1 MDAAF
6 WHQKWATGDIGFHES
21 RPNPMLVN
29 NAGALQLQSGSR
41 IFIPLCGKTLDIG
54 WLLKQGYTVVG
65 IELNRQ
71 AVEELFSELGKEP
84 VIDDIGELVRFCADG
99 ICIFVGDIFDLTP
112 ELLGGV
118 DATYDRAALVALPPE
133 MRIRYTRHLMQVTGN
148 APQLLVTFEYDQNVL
163 AGPPHSIPEAEIRQH
178 FADTY
183 NIRQLHRQDVP
194 GGMKGKTPATE
205 SAWLLERK

>member
-6 WHQKWATGDIGFHES
+6 WHEKWATGEIGFHES

-29 NAGALQLQSGSR
+29 HINALGLPERSR
-41 IFIPLCGKTLDIG
+41 IFLPLCGKTLDIG
-54 WLLKQGYTVVG
+54 WLLQQGYSVVG

-71 AVEELFSELGKEP
+71 AVEELFKELGMQPE
-84 VIDDIGELVRFCADG
+84 IDDLGELVRYCANG

-133 MRIRYTRHLMQVTGN
+133 MRIRYTRQLMQLTGS
-148 APQLLVTFEYDQNVL
+148 APQLLVTFEYDQSVL
-163 AGPPHSIPEAEIRQH
+163 PGPPHSIPAREIGQH
-178 FADTY
+178 YGETY
-183 NIRQLHRQDVP
+183 NIALLREQAVP

-205 SAWLLERK
+205 SAWLLK